1 MQDAAHLIAEA
12 LADRASSRFRRDL
25 RSGAVDLE
33 SAIDSGDIPEIISR
47 YWFRSFSQK
56 FPASRIRVDV
66 RSTVQVI
73 KQARNEV
80 EHWTQRND
88 MDLETA
94 RARLTDV
101 AQVLRLI
108 NAPNEQREVELIRS
122 RVIAAST
129 LPATPPE
136 RPAVAPNPR
145 VSVPSSPSPER
156 RTGEAERIRD
166 YLCQKVNDARQAS
179 ETSVTFRAGDVHN
192 TLGLRNRHRNVCQVL
207 KGGPFRIRAGVE
219 IARIVCSP
227 PSGFGANLVIEFRI
241 LPASGPSR

>member
-1 MQDAAHLIAEA
+1 MLLKASLLPFRCRSLNARTETPLRRALDIYHDAMRPFVVRVLSEAHGMQDAAHLIAEA

-47 YWFRSFSQK
+47 YWFRSFSRK

-94 RARLTDV
+94 RA
-101 AQVLRLI
+101 
-108 NAPNEQREVELIRS
+108 
-122 RVIAAST
+122 
-129 LPATPPE
+129 
-136 RPAVAPNPR
+136 
-145 VSVPSSPSPER
+145 PS
-156 RTGEAERIRD
+156 
-166 YLCQKVNDARQAS
+166 
-179 ETSVTFRAGDVHN
+179 H
-192 TLGLRNRHRNVCQVL
+192 RHR
-207 KGGPFRIRAGVE
+207 P
-219 IARIVCSP
+219 
-227 PSGFGANLVIEFRI
+227 GAQADQRTERTT
-241 LPASGPSR
+241 